1 MNVLLWIVQ
10 IVLALFFVA
19 GGAYKIT
26 ATDALATMAAMP
38 PLAWRLLGVLEV
50 AGGLL
55 LVVPGLMGRLPGSAA
70 IAATVLLVESIG
82 LSTFYASYSTTIA
95 ATNPLVWTVL
105 LTVLTAVVA
114 IGRFG
119 ARRSA

>member
-26 ATDALATMAAMP
+26 ATDALASMAAMP

-82 LSTFYASYSTTIA
+82 LSIFYASYSTTIA

-119 ARRSA
+119 AGRPA

>member
-1 MNVLLWIVQ
+1 MNALLWIVQ

-26 ATDALATMAAMP
+26 STEALATMAAMP

-55 LVVPGLMGRLPGSAA
+55 LVVPGLMGRLPGAA
-70 IAATVLLVESIG
+70 PLAATVLLVESIG
-82 LSTFYASYSTTIA
+82 LSIFYAGYSTTIA

-114 IGRFG
+114 IGRISAPM
-119 ARRSA
+119 AR

>member
-26 ATDALATMAAMP
+26 ATDALASMAAMP

-82 LSTFYASYSTTIA
+82 LSIVYASYSTTIA

-119 ARRSA
+119 AGRPA

>member
-82 LSTFYASYSTTIA
+82 LSIFYASYSTTIA

-105 LTVLTAVVA
+105 LSVLTAVVA

-119 ARRSA
+119 AGRPA

>member
-82 LSTFYASYSTTIA
+82 LSIVYASYSTTIA

-119 ARRSA
+119 AGRPA

>member
-82 LSTFYASYSTTIA
+82 LSIFYASYSTTIA

-119 ARRSA
+119 AGRPA